1 MSTQLERR
9 QQLGLTLIE
18 LIMFIVIVGIAVI
31 GVMGLFSYT
40 ARNSVDPLLRKQAQA
55 IAEGLLEEVELAH
68 FTYCDPNDATA
79 ETAGSA
85 TIGSGACASIVENV
99 GPEPATASY
108 LANTRPYDNV
118 NDYVTAFGVPQRA
131 FDVDGVLA
139 DASGNKFG
147 ARAQLRDYQAT
158 LTITPDTLNGI
169 AATAA
174 PTSMDVLRL
183 SVTVSYNGGRDAV
196 TLDGYRTRH
205 SPTSIP

>member
-1 MSTQLERR
+1 MRTRLERR

-18 LIMFIVIVGIAVI
+18 LLMFIVIVGIAVI
-31 GVMGLFSYT
+31 GVMGLFSYAT
-40 ARNSVDPLLRKQAQA
+40 RNSVDPLLRKQALA

-85 TIGSGACASIVENV
+85 ALGPGACTSMVENV
-99 GPEPATASY
+99 GPESATANTP
-108 LANTRPYDNV
+108 ANTRPYDNV

-169 AATAA
+169 VASGDPA
-174 PTSMDVLRL
+174 SMDALRL

-205 SPTSIP
+205 SPTSMP